1 MACTWNGWT
10 YHWRPI
16 APEHLSNSHV
26 DWVLMRK
33 KILIMF
39 FALFFFLQ
47 TSYSDENIE
56 DIPPEIFAGTS
67 VELDRLEIQKSLNL
81 KDNGKFVSS
90 KNWMIVTANAYAS
103 AAGAKILQSG
113 GTAADAMV
121 AAQSVLGLVEPESSG
136 IGGGSFLLWY
146 DGVTGKIITLDGR
159 ETAPQN
165 SISNQF
171 QNSDGTK
178 MKFFDAVIGGLSVGT
193 PGTLALMHEAQ
204 RKWGNQNWT
213 KLFDDAIFLSKN
225 GFSVSK
231 KLSSSI
237 ERDKDRLSKIEK
249 TKEYFIPNG
258 NSLRHKQI
266 LKNPAYASTMQI
278 IANNTIDDFYKGSIA
293 QDIISTVNNYSKNP
307 GFLEFE
313 DLSSY
318 RVIERDPVCINYKMY
333 DICGMGPPSSGGVA
347 VAQILKILEPYDL
360 KSLGISNPLTWQI
373 IGDATR
379 LAFADRDRYLADSDY
394 VNVPLSG
401 LLSDDYLIERSNQ
414 IKVGI
419 KTENIVSGK
428 PSDDVVY
435 NYGLDNSLELQSTTH
450 ISIYDQY
457 GNALSMTSSIE
468 NAFGSR
474 LMTESGFLLNNQ
486 LTDFSFNEKADGKL
500 IANRLEPGK
509 RPRSSMAPTIVL
521 EDGKPIIIIGSP
533 GGSNIINF
541 VVNSII
547 SLLEWDMNIQEAVSH
562 PHAINRWGKFEIE
575 ESLYSSNLENSLK
588 DMGYDTKIRKYYSGL
603 NGIFIDTEIYGGS
616 DPRRE
621 GIALGN

>member
-1 MACTWNGWT
+1 
-10 YHWRPI
+10 
-16 APEHLSNSHV
+16 
-26 DWVLMRK
+26 MRK
-33 KILIMF
+33 KILHVF
-39 FALFFFLQ
+39 FALFIFLQ
-47 TSYSDENIE
+47 TSYSDDNIE
-56 DIPPEIFAGTS
+56 DNPPEIFSATS
-67 VELDRLEIQKSLNL
+67 VELDSLKIQDSLNL
-81 KDNGKFVSS
+81 KENGKSVSS

-146 DGVTGKIITLDGR
+146 DSATGKIITLDGR

-165 SISNQF
+165 STSNQF
-171 QNSDGTK
+171 QKNDGTK

-193 PGTLALMHEAQ
+193 PGTLALMYEAQ
-204 RKWGNQNWT
+204 KKWGNQNWT
-213 KLFDDAIFLSKN
+213 KLFDEALFLSQN

-237 ERDKDRLSKIEK
+237 ERDKDRLAKIEK
-249 TKEYFIPNG
+249 TKEYFLPNG
-258 NSLRHKQI
+258 NSLRHNQI
-266 LKNPAYASTMQI
+266 LINPAYANTMQN
-278 IANNTIDDFYKGSIA
+278 IANNGIDDFYKGSIA
-293 QDIISTVNNYSKNP
+293 QDIVSTVKNYSKNP
-307 GFLEFE
+307 GFLEIE
-313 DLSSY
+313 DLRSY
-318 RVIERDPVCINYKMY
+318 RVIERDPVCINYKVY
-333 DICGMGPPSSGGVA
+333 DLCGMGPPSSGGIA
-347 VAQILKILEPYDL
+347 VAQILKIIEPYDL
-360 KSLGISNPLTWQI
+360 KSLGFSNPLTWQI

-379 LAFADRDRYLADSDY
+379 LAFADRNQYLADSDY
-394 VNVPLSG
+394 ISVPLSG

-414 IKVGI
+414 IRPGF
-419 KTENIVSGK
+419 KTENISPGK
-428 PSDDVVY
+428 PSDDIVY
-435 NYGLDNSLELQSTTH
+435 NYGIDNSLELQSTTH

-486 LTDFSFNEKADGKL
+486 LTDFSFNEKVDGKL
-500 IANRLEPGK
+500 VANRLEPGK

-547 SLLEWDMNIQEAVSH
+547 SLLEWDMDIQEAVSH
-562 PHAINRWGKFEIE
+562 PHAINRWGTFEIE
-575 ESLYSSNLENSLK
+575 ESTYSSDLEISLNI
-588 DMGYDTKIRKYYSGL
+588 MGYDTKIRKYYSGL
-603 NGIFIDTEIYGGS
+603 NGIFIDTIIYGGS

-621 GIALGN
+621 GIALGD

>member
-1 MACTWNGWT
+1 
-10 YHWRPI
+10 
-16 APEHLSNSHV
+16 
-26 DWVLMRK
+26 MRK
-33 KILIMF
+33 KIFL
-39 FALFFFLQ
+39 LFFVLFFSFQ
-47 TSYSDENIE
+47 ASSSDDNIK
-56 DIPPEIFAGTS
+56 DNPPEIFTGTS
-67 VELDRLEIQKSLNL
+67 VELDNFKIKESLNL
-81 KDNGKFVSS
+81 KKNGKSVSS

-103 AAGAKILQSG
+103 AAGAKVLQSG

-165 SISNQF
+165 STADQF
-171 QNSDGTK
+171 QNSNGTK

-193 PGTLALMHEAQ
+193 PGTLALMYEAQ
-204 RKWGNQNWT
+204 KKWGNQNWT
-213 KLFDDAIFLSKN
+213 KLFDEAIFLAKN

-249 TKEYFIPNG
+249 TKEYFLPNG
-258 NSLRHKQI
+258 DSLKHRQI
-266 LKNPAYASTMQI
+266 LKNPAYASTMQN
-278 IANNTIDDFYKGSIA
+278 IANNSIYDFYRGSIA
-293 QDIISTVNNYSKNP
+293 QDIISTVNNYTKNP
-307 GFLEFE
+307 GFLGFE

-318 RVIERDPVCINYKMY
+318 RVIERDPVCIIYKVY
-333 DICGMGPPSSGGVA
+333 NICGMGPPSSGGVA

-360 KSLGISNPLTWQI
+360 KSLGFSNPLTWQI

-379 LAFADRDRYLADSDY
+379 LAFADRDLYLADSDY
-394 VNVPLSG
+394 VSVPLSG
-401 LLSDDYLIERSNQ
+401 LLSDDYLVERSNQ
-414 IKVGI
+414 IKAGS
-419 KTENIVSGK
+419 KTENIVPGK
-428 PSDDVVY
+428 PPDDIAY
-435 NYGLDNSLELQSTTH
+435 NYGIDNSLELQSTTH

-486 LTDFSFNEKADGKL
+486 LTDFSFNEKVDGKL

-547 SLLEWDMNIQEAVSH
+547 SLLEWDMDIQEAVSH

-575 ESLYSSNLENSLK
+575 ESAYSSNLEASLNT
-588 DMGYDTKIRKYYSGL
+588 MGYDTKIRKYYSGL
-603 NGIFIDTEIYGGS
+603 NGILIDTKIYGGS

-621 GIALGN
+621 GIALGD

>member
-1 MACTWNGWT
+1 MACTWNGWSH
-10 YHWRPI
+10 HWRTVTPK
-16 APEHLSNSHV
+16 HLLHCH
-26 DWVLMRK
+26 DDLFFMK
-33 KILIMF
+33 KILLVF
-39 FALFFFLQ
+39 FILFFSLKN
-47 TSYSDENIE
+47 SYSDNSIK
-56 DIPPEIFAGTS
+56 DNSPEIFKGTS
-67 VELDRLEIQKSLNL
+67 VELDRLEIQESLNL
-81 KDNGKFVSS
+81 KENGKFVSS

-146 DGVTGKIITLDGR
+146 DGKTGKMITLDGR

-165 SISNQF
+165 STSNQF
-171 QNSDGTK
+171 LKSDGTK

-193 PGTLALMHEAQ
+193 PGTLALMYEAQ
-204 RKWGNQNWT
+204 KKWGNKDWA
-213 KLFDDAIFLSKN
+213 KLFDEAIFLGKN

-237 ERDKDRLSKIEK
+237 ERDRDRLSKIEN
-249 TKEYFIPNG
+249 TKEYFLPNG
-258 NSLRHKQI
+258 NSLKHKHV
-266 LKNPAYASTMQI
+266 LKNHAYASTMQN
-278 IANNTIDDFYKGSIA
+278 IANNNIEDFYKGSIA
-293 QDIISTVNNYSKNP
+293 LDIVSTVNNYTKNT
-307 GFLEFE
+307 GFLEIE
-313 DLSSY
+313 DLSNY
-318 RVIERDPVCINYKMY
+318 DVIERNPVCINYKVY
-333 DICGMGPPSSGGVA
+333 NICGMGPPSSGGVA

-360 KSLGISNPLTWQI
+360 KSLGFSNPITWQI

-394 VNVPLSG
+394 VNVPLAG
-401 LLSDDYLIERSNQ
+401 LLNDHYLNKRSNQ
-414 IKVGI
+414 IRPGV
-419 KTENIVSGK
+419 KTENIISGK
-428 PSDDVVY
+428 PSDDIV
-435 NYGLDNSLELQSTTH
+435 NNFGIDNSLELQSTTH
-450 ISIYDQY
+450 ISIYDKF

-486 LTDFSFNEKADGKL
+486 LTDFSFNEKIDGKI

-533 GGSNIINF
+533 GGSNIISF

-562 PHAINRWGKFEIE
+562 PHAINKWGKFEIE
-575 ESLYSSNLENSLK
+575 ESKYSSNLETSLK
-588 DMGYDTKIRKYYSGL
+588 AMGYVTKIRKYYSGL
-603 NGIFIDTEIYGGS
+603 NGIVIDNEIYGGS

-621 GIALGN
+621 GIAIGGD

>member
-1 MACTWNGWT
+1 
-10 YHWRPI
+10 
-16 APEHLSNSHV
+16 
-26 DWVLMRK
+26 MRK
-33 KILIMF
+33 KILLVF
-39 FALFFFLQ
+39 FALFFFIQ
-47 TSYSDENIE
+47 PSYSDDSIE
-56 DIPPEIFAGTS
+56 DKPPEIFTGTS

-81 KDNGKFVSS
+81 KENGKFVSS

-146 DGVTGKIITLDGR
+146 DGLTGKTITLDGR

-165 SISNQF
+165 STSNQF

-193 PGTLALMHEAQ
+193 PGTLALMYEAQ
-204 RKWGNQNWT
+204 KRWGNQNWS
-213 KLFDDAIFLSKN
+213 KLFEDAIFLGKN
-225 GFSVSK
+225 GFLVSK

-237 ERDKDRLSKIEK
+237 ERDKDRLSKIKK
-249 TKEYFIPNG
+249 TKEYFLPNG
-258 NSLRHKQI
+258 KSLRHKHL
-266 LKNPAYASTMQI
+266 LKNRAYANTMQN
-278 IANNTIDDFYKGSIA
+278 IANNGIDNFYRGSVA
-293 QDIISTVNNYSKNP
+293 QDIINTVSNYTLNP
-307 GFLEFE
+307 GFLKIE
-313 DLSSY
+313 DLNNY
-318 RVIERDPVCINYKMY
+318 NVIERDPVCVNYKVY
-333 DICGMGPPSSGGVA
+333 DVCGMGPPSSGGVA
-347 VAQILKILEPYDL
+347 VAQILKIIEPYDL
-360 KSLGISNPLTWQI
+360 RSLSFSNPVTWQI

-379 LAFADRDRYLADSDY
+379 LAFADRDRYLADSDF
-394 VNVPLSG
+394 VSIPLSG
-401 LLSDDYLIERSNQ
+401 LLNENYLIGRSNQ
-414 IKVGI
+414 IKAGI

-428 PSDDVVY
+428 PLDDIVY
-435 NYGLDNSLELQSTTH
+435 DYGIDNSIELQSTTH
-450 ISIYDQY
+450 ISILDQY

-486 LTDFSFNEKADGKL
+486 LTDFSFNKEVDGRL

-521 EDGKPIIIIGSP
+521 KDGKPVIIIGTP
-533 GGSNIINF
+533 GGSNIISF
-541 VVNSII
+541 VVNA
-547 SLLEWDMNIQEAVSH
+547 LVALMEWDMNIQEAVSH
-562 PHAINRWGKFEIE
+562 PHAINKWGKFEIE
-575 ESLYSSNLENSLK
+575 NSPYSAKLASSLEE
-588 DMGYDTKIRKYYSGL
+588 MGYEISFRNYFSGL
-603 NGIFIDTEIYGGS
+603 NGILINNEIMGGS

>member
-1 MACTWNGWT
+1 
-10 YHWRPI
+10 
-16 APEHLSNSHV
+16 
-26 DWVLMRK
+26 MRK
-33 KILIMF
+33 KILL
-39 FALFFFLQ
+39 LFFVLFFSFQ
-47 TSYSDENIE
+47 ASSSDDNIK
-56 DIPPEIFAGTS
+56 DNPPEIFTGTS
-67 VELDRLEIQKSLNL
+67 VELDNFKIKESLNL
-81 KDNGKFVSS
+81 KKNGKSVSS

-103 AAGAKILQSG
+103 AAGAKVLQSG

-165 SISNQF
+165 STADQF
-171 QNSDGTK
+171 QNSNGTK

-193 PGTLALMHEAQ
+193 PGTLALMYEAQ
-204 RKWGNQNWT
+204 KKWGNQNWT
-213 KLFDDAIFLSKN
+213 KLFDEAIFLAKN

-249 TKEYFIPNG
+249 TKEYFLPNG
-258 NSLRHKQI
+258 DSLKHRQI
-266 LKNPAYASTMQI
+266 LKNPAYASTMQN
-278 IANNTIDDFYKGSIA
+278 IANNSINDFYRGSIA
-293 QDIISTVNNYSKNP
+293 QDIISTVNNYTKNP
-307 GFLEFE
+307 GFLEFV

-318 RVIERDPVCINYKMY
+318 RVIERDPVCIKYKVY
-333 DICGMGPPSSGGVA
+333 DICGMGPPSSGGVT

-360 KSLGISNPLTWQI
+360 KSFGFSNPLTWQI

-394 VNVPLSG
+394 VSVPLSG

-414 IKVGI
+414 IKAGS
-419 KTENIVSGK
+419 KTENIVPGK
-428 PSDDVVY
+428 LSDDIVY
-435 NYGLDNSLELQSTTH
+435 NYGTDNSLELQSTTH

-486 LTDFSFNEKADGKL
+486 LTDFSFDEKVDGKL

-521 EDGKPIIIIGSP
+521 ENGKPLIIIGSP

-547 SLLEWDMNIQEAVSH
+547 SLLEWDMDIQEAVSH

-575 ESLYSSNLENSLK
+575 ESAYSSNLEASLNT
-588 DMGYDTKIRKYYSGL
+588 MGYDTKIRKYYSGL
-603 NGIFIDTEIYGGS
+603 NGILIDTKIYGGS

-621 GIALGN
+621 GIALGD

>member
-1 MACTWNGWT
+1 
-10 YHWRPI
+10 
-16 APEHLSNSHV
+16 
-26 DWVLMRK
+26 MRK
-33 KILIMF
+33 KILL
-39 FALFFFLQ
+39 LFFVLFFSIQ
-47 TSYSDENIE
+47 ASFSDDNIE
-56 DIPPEIFAGTS
+56 NDSPEIFTGTS
-67 VELDRLEIQKSLNL
+67 VELNNL
-81 KDNGKFVSS
+81 KIKESINLKKNGKSVSS

-165 SISNQF
+165 STSNQF

-193 PGTLALMHEAQ
+193 PGTLALMFEAQ
-204 RKWGNQNWT
+204 KKWGNQNW
-213 KLFDDAIFLSKN
+213 KRLFDEAIFLSKN

-249 TKEYFIPNG
+249 TKEYFLPNG
-258 NSLRHKQI
+258 NSLNHGQI
-266 LKNPAYASTMQI
+266 LKNPAYARTMQS
-278 IANNTIDDFYKGSIA
+278 IANNNINDFYRGSIA

-307 GFLEFE
+307 GFLGFE

-318 RVIERDPVCINYKMY
+318 RVIERDPVCIDYRVY
-333 DICGMGPPSSGGVA
+333 TVCGMGPPSSGGVA

-360 KSLGISNPLTWQI
+360 KSLGFSNPLTWQI

-394 VNVPLSG
+394 VKVPLSG

-414 IKVGI
+414 ITEGI

-428 PSDDVVY
+428 PSDHVVY

-486 LTDFSFNEKADGKL
+486 LTDFSFNEKTDGKL

-521 EDGKPIIIIGSP
+521 KDGKPIIIIGSP

-575 ESLYSSNLENSLK
+575 ESPYSSNLENSLK
-588 DMGYDTKIRKYYSGL
+588 NMGYDTKIRKYYSGL

>member
-1 MACTWNGWT
+1 
-10 YHWRPI
+10 
-16 APEHLSNSHV
+16 
-26 DWVLMRK
+26 MRK
-33 KILIMF
+33 KILL
-39 FALFFFLQ
+39 LFFVLFFSIQ
-47 TSYSDENIE
+47 ASFSDDNIE
-56 DIPPEIFAGTS
+56 NDSPEIFTGTS
-67 VELDRLEIQKSLNL
+67 VELNNL
-81 KDNGKFVSS
+81 KIKESINLKKNGKSVSS

-165 SISNQF
+165 STSNQF

-193 PGTLALMHEAQ
+193 PGTLALMFEAQ
-204 RKWGNQNWT
+204 KKWGNQNW
-213 KLFDDAIFLSKN
+213 KRLFDEAIFLSKN

-237 ERDKDRLSKIEK
+237 ERDKDRLGKIEK
-249 TKEYFIPNG
+249 AKEYFLPNG
-258 NSLRHKQI
+258 NSLNHRQI
-266 LKNPAYASTMQI
+266 LKNPAYARTMQS
-278 IANNTIDDFYKGSIA
+278 IANNNINDFYRGSIA

-307 GFLEFE
+307 GFLGFE

-318 RVIERDPVCINYKMY
+318 RVIERDPVCIDYRVY
-333 DICGMGPPSSGGVA
+333 AVCGMGPPSSGGVA

-360 KSLGISNPLTWQI
+360 KSLGFSNPLTWQI

-379 LAFADRDRYLADSDY
+379 LAFADRDRYLADSDF
-394 VNVPLSG
+394 VKVPLSG

-414 IKVGI
+414 ITEGI

-428 PSDDVVY
+428 PSDHVVY

-486 LTDFSFNEKADGKL
+486 LTDFSFNEKTDGKL

-521 EDGKPIIIIGSP
+521 KDGKPIIIIGSP

-547 SLLEWDMNIQEAVSH
+547 SLLEWDMSIQEAVSH

-575 ESLYSSNLENSLK
+575 ESPYSSNLENSLMN
-588 DMGYDTKIRKYYSGL
+588 MGYDTKIRKYYSGL

>member
-1 MACTWNGWT
+1 MACTWNGWSH
-10 YHWRPI
+10 HWRVVTPK
-16 APEHLSNSHV
+16 HLLHWYDDLV
-26 DWVLMRK
+26 FMQ
-33 KILIMF
+33 KILLVFLI
-39 FALFFFLQ
+39 LFFSLKN
-47 TSYSDENIE
+47 SYSDNNIK
-56 DIPPEIFAGTS
+56 DNSPEIFEGVS
-67 VELDRLEIQKSLNL
+67 VELDRLEIQESLNL
-81 KDNGKFVSS
+81 KENGKSVSS

-146 DGVTGKIITLDGR
+146 DGVTGKIVTLDGR

-165 SISNQF
+165 STSNQF
-171 QNSDGTK
+171 LKSDGSK

-193 PGTLALMHEAQ
+193 PGTLALMFDAQ
-204 RKWGNQNWT
+204 KKWGNQNWEN
-213 KLFDDAIFLSKN
+213 LFDEAIFLSKN
-225 GFSVSK
+225 GFKVSK

-237 ERDKDRLSKIEK
+237 ERDKDRLSKIDK
-249 TKEYFIPNG
+249 TKEYFLPNG
-258 NSLRHKQI
+258 NSLKHKQV
-266 LKNPAYASTMQI
+266 LKNYAYASTMQN
-278 IANNTIDDFYKGSIA
+278 IANNNIEDFYKGSIA
-293 QDIISTVNNYSKNP
+293 QDIVSTVKNHTKNP
-307 GFLEFE
+307 GFLEAE
-313 DLSSY
+313 DLSNY
-318 RVIERDPVCINYKMY
+318 NVIERDPVCVNYKVY
-333 DICGMGPPSSGGVA
+333 KICGMGPPSSGGVA

-360 KSLGISNPLTWQI
+360 QSLGYSNPITWQI

-394 VNVPLSG
+394 VSVPLSG
-401 LLSDDYLIERSNQ
+401 LLNDNYLIERSNK
-414 IKVGI
+414 IKVGT
-419 KTENIVSGK
+419 KTENVTSGK
-428 PSDDVVY
+428 PSNDFVY
-435 NYGLDNSLELQSTTH
+435 NYGIDNSLELQSTTH

-486 LTDFSFNEKADGKL
+486 LTDFSFNERIDGKL

-521 EDGKPIIIIGSP
+521 KDGRPIIIIGSP
-533 GGSNIINF
+533 GGSNIISF

-547 SLLEWDMNIQEAVSH
+547 ALLEWDMNIQEAVSH

-588 DMGYDTKIRKYYSGL
+588 AMGYDTKIRKYYSGL
-603 NGIFIDTEIYGGS
+603 NGIYIDTEIYGGS